1 MDRLWKS
8 IGNILVGIAALERQ
22 FRNARRGSVAITI
35 GLTLP
40 IVIGMA
46 ALGSEITYLLYKH
59 RQMQVVADAAALG
72 GATAL
77 QRGYPAAGV
86 EARGISGFL
95 GFVDGGASG
104 ATVTVNNPPLSGS
117 QTNNSAAVEVI
128 ESQPQTLVMVTLFRS
143 ELFNLSARAVAT
155 AGSGSYCVLQLN
167 GANGAGVTMS
177 NGATA
182 NLTQC
187 GMAVDATGP
196 AALSLTG
203 GVQLNATSVSVVG
216 SASISNGAAINPASA
231 LKTSQQN
238 VADPYAGVTMPA
250 LPSGC
255 SLGTAKNYMHSNS
268 GLQTINP
275 GVWCSGVSFTNDA
288 NVLLNPGIYYVDR
301 GNFSVGGAV
310 TLNGT
315 GVTIV
320 LTSSTGANYANVT
333 LSNGATVTLSAPT
346 TGTTAGMVLFGDR
359 RAPISN
365 TNSITGGA
373 TIIVNGALYLPS
385 QNLILQNGVS
395 NPSGCTQVI
404 AGTLQLT
411 GGSKFQNNCPTGV
424 AAIGAANSALVE

>member
-1 MDRLWKS
+1 LDRLWKS
-8 IGNILVGIAALERQ
+8 VGNILVGIAALERR
-22 FRNARRGSVAITI
+22 FRNARSGSVAITI

-59 RQMQVVADAAALG
+59 RQMQVVADAAAFG

-86 EARGISGFL
+86 EARGVSGFL
-95 GFVDGGASG
+95 GFVDGASG

-117 QTNNSAAVEVI
+117 QINNTAAVEVI
-128 ESQPQTLVMVTLFRS
+128 VGQPQTLVMVTLFRS
-143 ELFNLSARAVAT
+143 GLFNLSARAVAT
-155 AGSGSYCVLQLN
+155 AGSGTYCVLQLN
-167 GANGAGVTMS
+167 GANGTGVTMN
-177 NGATA
+177 NGATP

-203 GVQLNATSVSVVG
+203 AAILTATSVSVVG
-216 SASISNGAAINPASA
+216 TASISNGAAINPSSA

-255 SLGTAKNYMHSNS
+255 SLGTGQNYKHSNS
-268 GLQTINP
+268 GLQTVNP

-301 GNFSVGGAV
+301 GNFNVGGAV

-320 LTSSTGANYANVT
+320 LTSSTGNNYANAT
-333 LSNGATVTLSAPT
+333 IGNGATVTLSAPT
-346 TGTTAGMVLFGDR
+346 TGATAGLVLFGDR

-365 TNSITGGA
+365 TSDLEGGA
-373 TIIVNGALYLPS
+373 AIIVSGALYLPS
-385 QNLILQNGVS
+385 QNMIFQNGAS
-395 NPSGCTQVI
+395 NPSGCTQLI
-404 AGTLQLT
+404 AGTIQLK

>member
-1 MDRLWKS
+1 MDRLWQPVSK
-8 IGNILVGIAALERQ
+8 IMFGIAALGRR
-22 FRNARRGSVAITI
+22 FRNSRRGSVAITI

-40 IVIGMA
+40 IVIGTA

-77 QRGYPAAGV
+77 QRGYPATGV

-95 GFVDGGASG
+95 GFVDGSSSG
-104 ATVTVNNPPLSGS
+104 VTVTVNNPPLSGS
-117 QTNNSAAVEVI
+117 QINNGAAVEVI
-128 ESQPQTLVMVTLFRS
+128 IGQPQTLVMISLFRS
-143 ELFNLSARAVAT
+143 GLFNLSARAVAT
-155 AGSGSYCVLQLN
+155 AGSGSFCVLQLN
-167 GANGAGVTMS
+167 GGNGAGVTMN

-203 GVQLNATSVSVVG
+203 AAILTATSVSVVG
-216 SASISNGAAINPASA
+216 SASISNGAAINPSSA

-255 SLGTAKNYMHSNS
+255 SLGTGQNYKHSNS
-268 GLQTINP
+268 GLQTVNP
-275 GVWCSGVSFTNDA
+275 GVWCNGVSFTNDA
-288 NVLLNPGIYYVDR
+288 NVLLNPGIYYVNR
-301 GNFSVGGAV
+301 GNFNVGGAV

-320 LTSSTGANYANVT
+320 LTSSTGNNYANAT
-333 LSNGATVTLSAPT
+333 IGNGATVTLSAPT
-346 TGTTAGMVLFGDR
+346 AGATAGLVLFGDR
-359 RAPISN
+359 RASISN
-365 TNSITGGA
+365 VNDLEGGA
-373 TIIVNGALYLPS
+373 AIIVSGALYLPS
-385 QNLILQNGVS
+385 QNLIFQNGAS
-395 NPSGCTQVI
+395 NPSGCTQLI
-404 AGTLQLT
+404 AGTIQLK